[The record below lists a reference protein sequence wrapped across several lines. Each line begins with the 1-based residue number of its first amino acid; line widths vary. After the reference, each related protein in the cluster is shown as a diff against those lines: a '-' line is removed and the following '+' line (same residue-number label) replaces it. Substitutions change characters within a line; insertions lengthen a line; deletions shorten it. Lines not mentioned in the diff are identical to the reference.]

1 MITVYLL
8 THIVPSTVLSTLNKS
23 IIAFNNAEV
32 LTKVLRQRYFFMSI
46 LPIRKLQVKKF
57 N

>member
-8 THIVPSTVLSTLNKS
+8 THIVPSTVLSTLNTS